1 MEPAF
6 TVTLDGVDVGFKDMT
21 PLQLTMV
28 KKIVTQAA
36 KKAKKVGEGVA
47 AMEMLEQ
54 LLNIIESLI
63 LTEDDREHVMDAVM
77 RGVVDAPEVFLI
89 LRKGQAEEPDDDAEA
104 EQAPKPKKAARTA
117 APGRVQK

>member
-6 TVTLDGVDVGFKDMT
+6 TVTLDGVDVGFRDMT

-28 KKIVTQAA
+28 RKIVNQAA

-63 LTEDDREHVMDAVM
+63 LTEEDRDHVMDAVM

-89 LRKGQAEEPDDDAEA
+89 LRKGQTDSADDDAE
-104 EQAPKPKKAARTA
+104 ETPKPKKAARTA